1 MADNL
6 ETQAGSGGPLVAT
19 DEIAG
24 VHYPRT
30 KLVIGADGVNG
41 GDVSAANPLPIT
53 AADLSVAPTG
63 AAVAYWPAYM
73 GPTSTERRS
82 IGVDE
87 GGALVTRGAVTT
99 DEGTFRV
106 NFANTSIAVTL
117 GTVTRSGRV
126 ITGTGFG
133 SADVHE
139 GDYFKFDADADTSWM
154 QIASIDSDTQLTLAA
169 DYTGASSGAASRA
182 LVFVNMQNGA
192 GYSVAS
198 GQLTVTSGTTS
209 GASGIVGR
217 VVDYAPLVFRC
228 AVSISQRIANQE
240 TRIGFAEPTTGASP
254 RWFARFNASGTTNT
268 TIICE
273 SARNPTTAPSA
284 SETQSTTVTLPNGA
298 TTATINDYRVE
309 ILTESVRFYINKVLV
324 AEHVRVLPSQ
334 SDIMAASVRIVN
346 TGTAASSTSV
356 VLDYMTTKN
365 HNKLE
370 IGIMSD
376 SEQIVVQQPD
386 LVPFAYSL
394 AGVIAI
400 NTVLLNI
407 DCLRFRSLSIQ
418 AVSIGTTGVVTPE
431 WSNDGTNWV
440 AATITTAAGAT
451 ATTLNAAGLWQT
463 PVFARYFRLRLSTAT
478 TAGTTT
484 LAVAAYS
491 QGAALLPTQPVS
503 GSVTVSGTVTA
514 SGTVGTAAED
524 AAASGNPVMAAGV
537 ARTANAPTTLVAGD
551 VVRHTMTSGGALV
564 VKQYAPMQVEFAASL
579 ALTTTTAAQIVAAGA
594 AGIRNHLTS
603 FWAINTG
610 GAVVDLIILDG
621 ATERARYP
629 LPINAPV
636 PVTFPTG
643 LLTTAAT
650 ALNANLSAAGTV
662 RANFTGYTSA

>member
-1 MADNL
+1 MADNF
-6 ETQAGSGGPLVAT
+6 ETNPGTGGALFAS
-19 DEIAG
+19 DDIGG
-24 VHYPRT
+24 VQHPRF
-30 KLVIGADGVNG
+30 KVQIGADGVAQ
-41 GDVSAANPLPIT
+41 DVSAANPMPIT
-53 AADLSVAPTG
+53 ASELSVAPTG
-63 AAVAYWPAYM
+63 EAVAYWPAYKA
-73 GPTSTERRS
+73 PSSTERRG

-154 QIASIDSDTQLTLAA
+154 QIASIDSDTQITLAG
-169 DYTGASSGAASRA
+169 DYTGATSGAASRS

-228 AVSISQRIANQE
+228 AASISQRIANQE
-240 TRIGFAEPTTGASP
+240 IRIGFAEPVTAGAP
-254 RWFARFNASGTTNT
+254 RWFARFNANGTNNT
-268 TIICE
+268 QIVCE
-273 SARNPTTAPSA
+273 SGRNPTTAPSA
-284 SETQSTTVTLPNGA
+284 AETQQTTVTLPNAA
-298 TTATINDYRVE
+298 TTATINDYRIE
-309 ILTESVRFYINKVLV
+309 ILTESVRFYVNKVLV

-356 VLDYMTTKN
+356 VVDYMTTKN

-386 LVPFAYSL
+386 LVPFTYSV

-400 NTVLLNI
+400 NTILLNI

-431 WSNDGTNWV
+431 WSNDGTNWI

-451 ATTLNAAGLWQT
+451 ATTVNVAGLWQT

-503 GSVTVSGTVTA
+503 GTVTVNGTVTA
-514 SGTVGTAAED
+514 NIGTG
-524 AAASGNPVMAAGV
+524 
-537 ARTANAPTTLVAGD
+537 
-551 VVRHTMTSGGALV
+551 
-564 VKQYAPMQVEFAASL
+564 SL
-579 ALTTTTAAQIVAAGA
+579 
-594 AGIRNHLTS
+594 
-603 FWAINTG
+603 
-610 GAVVDLIILDG
+610 
-621 ATERARYP
+621 
-629 LPINAPV
+629 
-636 PVTFPTG
+636 
-643 LLTTAAT
+643 
-650 ALNANLSAAGTV
+650 AAGTNAIGDFGV
-662 RANFTGYTSA
+662 QYRANATGAASALNVVAAATTNATVVKASAGRLLGFVLTNNATAVRYVKFHNQTTAPTAGTGVVQTYGIPPNGGTITLSVPGGVAFTTGIGMTIVTGAAAADATAVALNDVAGTLHFA

>member
-1 MADNL
+1 MADNV
-6 ETQAGSGGPLVAT
+6 ETTPGSGGAVLAT

-24 VHYPRT
+24 VHHPRT
-30 KLVIGADGVNG
+30 KVGFGVDGAYA
-41 GDVSAANPLPIT
+41 DVSAANPLPVAGQNLYE
-53 AADLSVAPTG
+53 AA
-63 AAVAYWPAYM
+63 AYWPGYKA
-73 GPTSTERRS
+73 PSDTAQRLAS
-82 IGVDE
+82 VDE
-87 GGALVTRGAVTT
+87 GGAIITRGAVTT

-106 NFANTSIAVTL
+106 NFANTSIAVSL

-126 ITGTGFG
+126 ITGSGFAA
-133 SADVHE
+133 ADVHA
-139 GDYFKFDADADTSWM
+139 GDYFKFDADSDDAWM
-154 QIASIDSDTQLTLAA
+154 QIESVDSNTQITLAG
-169 DYTGASSGAASRA
+169 DYTGATSGAASRS

-198 GQLTVTSGTTS
+198 GQLTLTSGTTS

-228 AVSISQRIANQE
+228 AASISQRIANQE
-240 TRIGFAEPTTGASP
+240 TRIGFAEPVTAGSP
-254 RWFARFNASGTTNT
+254 RWFARFKADGTTNT

-284 SETQSTTVTLPNGA
+284 AETQSTTVTLPNAA
-298 TTATINDYRVE
+298 TTAAVNDYRVE

-346 TGTAASSTSV
+346 TGIAASSTSV
-356 VLDYMTTKN
+356 VVDYMTTKN

-386 LVPFAYSL
+386 LVPFPFTQ

-418 AVSIGTTGVVTPE
+418 SVSIGTTGVVTPE

-451 ATTLNAAGLWQT
+451 ATTFNAAGLWQT

-503 GSVTVSGTVTA
+503 GTVTA
-514 SGTVGTAAED
+514 NIGTG
-524 AAASGNPVMAAGV
+524 
-537 ARTANAPTTLVAGD
+537 
-551 VVRHTMTSGGALV
+551 
-564 VKQYAPMQVEFAASL
+564 SL
-579 ALTTTTAAQIVAAGA
+579 
-594 AGIRNHLTS
+594 
-603 FWAINTG
+603 
-610 GAVVDLIILDG
+610 
-621 ATERARYP
+621 
-629 LPINAPV
+629 
-636 PVTFPTG
+636 
-643 LLTTAAT
+643 
-650 ALNANLSAAGTV
+650 AAGTNAIGDV
-662 RANFTGYTSA
+662 GVQYRANATGAASALNVVAAATTNATVVKASAGRLLGFCLTNNATAVRYVKFHNQTTAPTAGSGVVQTYGIPPNGGTITLSIPGGVAFTTGIGMTIVTGALATDATAVAANDVVGTLHFA

>member
-1 MADNL
+1 MADNF
-6 ETQAGSGGPLVAT
+6 ETNPGTGGALFAS
-19 DEIAG
+19 DDIGG
-24 VHYPRT
+24 VQHPRF
-30 KLVIGADGVNG
+30 KVQIGADGVAQ
-41 GDVSAANPLPIT
+41 DVSAANPMPIT

-63 AAVAYWPAYM
+63 AAVAYWPAYKA
-73 GPTSTERRS
+73 PTSTERRG

-106 NFANTSIAVTL
+106 NFANTSIAVSL

-169 DYTGASSGAASRA
+169 DYTGASSGAASRS
-182 LVFVNMQNGA
+182 LVFVNMQSGA

-228 AVSISQRIANQE
+228 AASISQRIANQE

-268 TIICE
+268 QIICE
-273 SARNPTTAPSA
+273 SGRNPTAAPSA
-284 SETQSTTVTLPNGA
+284 SETQSTTVTLPNAA
-298 TTATINDYRVE
+298 TTATLNDYRVE

-324 AEHVRVLPSQ
+324 AEHLRVLPSQ

-418 AVSIGTTGVVTPE
+418 ATAIGTTGVVTPE
-431 WSNDGTNWV
+431 WSNDGVTWV

-451 ATTLNAAGLWQT
+451 ATTFNAAGLWQT

-491 QGAALLPTQPVS
+491 QGAALLPTQPI
-503 GSVTVSGTVTA
+503 SGTVTA
-514 SGTVGTAAED
+514 NIGSGSLAAGTNAIGDVGLQVRANATG
-524 AAASGNPVMAAGV
+524 AASIHHIV
-537 ARTANAPTTLVAGD
+537 
-551 VVRHTMTSGGALV
+551 S
-564 VKQYAPMQVEFAASL
+564 AASTNVAQIKATAGRVLGYSL
-579 ALTTTTAAQIVAAGA
+579 ANTTATWQYVKLHNVASATAGA
-594 AGIRNHLTS
+594 AVAMTIGIPPNGKSEQHIAQGIAFAT
-603 FWAINTG
+603 AISRSIVTG
-610 GAVVDLIILDG
+610 AADTDATATTLNAVVGDIFF
-621 ATERARYP
+621 A
-629 LPINAPV
+629 
-636 PVTFPTG
+636 
-643 LLTTAAT
+643 
-650 ALNANLSAAGTV
+650 
-662 RANFTGYTSA
+662 